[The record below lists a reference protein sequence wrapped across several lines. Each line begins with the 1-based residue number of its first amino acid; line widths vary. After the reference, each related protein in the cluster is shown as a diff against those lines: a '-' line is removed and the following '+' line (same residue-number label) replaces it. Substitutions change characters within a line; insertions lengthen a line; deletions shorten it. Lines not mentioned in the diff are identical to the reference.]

1 MPPFNRI
8 VSKTVIGSVMKDG
21 KTVAISAAT
30 ETSTWQRDEAMA
42 QKVGEILKNNIANF
56 GPLPEGTVDVCVR

>member
-1 MPPFNRI
+1 MPPINR
-8 VSKTVIGSVMKDG
+8 VVNKTVIGSIVKDG

-30 ETSTWQRDEAMA
+30 ETSTWKRDQATA
-42 QKVGEILKNNIANF
+42 QKVAEVLKKNIANF